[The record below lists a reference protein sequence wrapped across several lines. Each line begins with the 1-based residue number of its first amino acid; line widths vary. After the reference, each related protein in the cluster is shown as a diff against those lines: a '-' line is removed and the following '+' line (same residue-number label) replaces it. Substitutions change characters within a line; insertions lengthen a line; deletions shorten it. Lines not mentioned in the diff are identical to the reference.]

1 MAGKRWLHTGAYKY
15 LPRCLDKAT
24 LIFFLP
30 SPRSG
35 KRHCGIHGLIT
46 EYLGP
51 WLKFHEI
58 SCRGNGWVRQRRDHS
73 QLPLLGD
80 SMKDTYPKLAVAKK
94 EWGGHVL
101 GTRERRSLTGKAT
114 LKIQERT
121 EDVRGHS
128 GDDDA
133 LNALCGRLLGDANPG
148 HPRLKLNWNRE
159 NTAVPSG
166 SVWVPMGLLKM
177 INR

>member
-1 MAGKRWLHTGAYKY
+1 MSTSVPGQSHTH
-15 LPRCLDKAT
+15 
-24 LIFFLP
+24 FLP
-30 SPRSG
+30 AQSQEWE
-35 KRHCGIHGLIT
+35 KT
-46 EYLGP
+46 P
-51 WLKFHEI
+51 WDSWAHNGVPGSLAEI
-58 SCRGNGWVRQRRDHS
+58 SCRGNGRVRQRRGHS
-73 QLPLLGD
+73 HLPLLGD
-80 SMKDTYPKLAVAKK
+80 SMEDTYPKLAVAKK

-148 HPRLKLNWNRE
+148 HPRLKLNRNRE
-159 NTAVPSG
+159 NTAAPSG

>member
-1 MAGKRWLHTGAYKY
+1 M
-15 LPRCLDKAT
+15 
-24 LIFFLP
+24 
-30 SPRSG
+30 
-35 KRHCGIHGLIT
+35 
-46 EYLGP
+46 E
-51 WLKFHEI
+51 
-58 SCRGNGWVRQRRDHS
+58 
-73 QLPLLGD
+73 
-80 SMKDTYPKLAVAKK
+80 DTYPKLAVAKK

-133 LNALCGRLLGDANPG
+133 LNALCGRLLGDTNPG

>member
-1 MAGKRWLHTGAYKY
+1 MSTSVPGQSHTH
-15 LPRCLDKAT
+15 
-24 LIFFLP
+24 FLP
-30 SPRSG
+30 AQSQEWEKTRWDSWAQNGVSG
-35 KRHCGIHGLIT
+35 SLA
-46 EYLGP
+46 
-51 WLKFHEI
+51 EI
-58 SCRGNGWVRQRRDHS
+58 SCRGNGRVRQRRDHS
-73 QLPLLGD
+73 HLPLLGD
-80 SMKDTYPKLAVAKK
+80 SMEDTYPKLAVAKK
-94 EWGGHVL
+94 EWGWHVL

-148 HPRLKLNWNRE
+148 HPRLKLNRNRE
-159 NTAVPSG
+159 NTAAPSG

>member
-1 MAGKRWLHTGAYKY
+1 MAGKGWLHTGAYKC

-30 SPRSG
+30 NPRSG
-35 KRHCGIHGLIT
+35 KRHRGIHGLIT

-58 SCRGNGWVRQRRDHS
+58 SCRGNGRLRQARSFTSASAWGQHGGYLSQVGSGQKGMGQACLRDQGEEVPDRKS
-73 QLPLLGD
+73 NPED
-80 SMKDTYPKLAVAKK
+80 
-94 EWGGHVL
+94 
-101 GTRERRSLTGKAT
+101 
-114 LKIQERT
+114 QERT
-121 EDVRGHS
+121 EDVKGHS

-148 HPRLKLNWNRE
+148 HPRLKLNRNRE
-159 NTAVPSG
+159 NTAAPSG
-166 SVWVPMGLLKM
+166 SVWVPMGLLKI